1 MQVQSAGELA
11 VAARRQER
19 VSVAAQGVA
28 ARVAGASQGVASRV
42 SVASRFVK
50 AKHDDLSPAV
60 NKEFYQLHRTLW
72 VYKISN
78 NWEVLTQFYCTLI
91 CTQ

>member
-11 VAARRQER
+11 VASRSQEI
-19 VSVAAQGVA
+19 VSV
-28 ARVAGASQGVASRV
+28 ASQGVASRV